1 MKRGKLSFF
10 TLIEVVV
17 ALGILGLSITG
28 LLSLLIVSQK
38 RIATSYEKW
47 EQMHMLAQA
56 VEYFML
62 MGEDPGGI
70 PEEFF
75 PYKGYRITVAYE
87 DVSEE
92 QIPEDYGN
100 LLGQL
105 PLKCM
110 VITLER
116 EGDGKQLDQIRIDR
130 ISYETAIG
138 NEEE

>member
-75 PYKGYRITVAYE
+75 PYKGYRITVSYE
-87 DVSEE
+87 DVSDE
-92 QIPEDYGN
+92 QVPADYGN

-110 VITLER
+110 VVTLER
-116 EGDGKQLDQIRIDR
+116 EGDGKELDRIRIDR
-130 ISYETAIG
+130 ISYESAIG
-138 NEEE
+138 NDEE

>member
-1 MKRGKLSFF
+1 MTRMKRSFF

-62 MGEDPGGI
+62 MGEEPGGI

-75 PYKGYRITVAYE
+75 PYKGYRITVSYE
-87 DVSEE
+87 DVSDE
-92 QIPEDYGN
+92 QVPADYGN

-110 VITLER
+110 VVTLER
-116 EGDGKQLDQIRIDR
+116 EGDGKELDRIRIDR
-130 ISYETAIG
+130 ISYESAIG
-138 NEEE
+138 NDEE

>member
-1 MKRGKLSFF
+1 MTRMKRSFF

-75 PYKGYRITVAYE
+75 PYKGYRITVSYE
-87 DVSEE
+87 DVSDE
-92 QIPEDYGN
+92 QVPADYGN

-110 VITLER
+110 VVTLER
-116 EGDGKQLDQIRIDR
+116 EGDGKELDQIRIDR
-130 ISYETAIG
+130 ISYESAIG
-138 NEEE
+138 SDEE

>member
-1 MKRGKLSFF
+1 MELK
-10 TLIEVVV
+10 
-17 ALGILGLSITG
+17 
-28 LLSLLIVSQK
+28 
-38 RIATSYEKW
+38 
-47 EQMHMLAQA
+47 
-56 VEYFML
+56 
-62 MGEDPGGI
+62 D
-70 PEEFF
+70 

>member
-1 MKRGKLSFF
+1 MKRSFF

-75 PYKGYRITVAYE
+75 PYKGYRITVSYE
-87 DVSEE
+87 DVSDE
-92 QIPEDYGN
+92 QVPADYGN

-110 VITLER
+110 VVTLER
-116 EGDGKQLDQIRIDR
+116 EGDGKELDQIRIDR
-130 ISYETAIG
+130 ISYESTAAG
-138 NEEE
+138 E